1 MTRTAPPATGAS
13 TPDAPA
19 PPVRPIRVT
28 GVYLVAGTGVLLLAM
43 VHLTQGTSTVDVG
56 DLLRL
61 LVGAGEERTVDVLLA
76 SRLPRMLAGVVVG
89 LALGVAG
96 AALQSIARNPLAS
109 PDTLA
114 VNAGAHLAVVLS
126 AALGLSIAGTGFLGG
141 LAALGTAFLGGLIA
155 AALVLLL
162 SAGGATGPTRLIL
175 AGTAIMLA
183 LQSLTFLFLL
193 LYEQE
198 THGLFA
204 WGNGSLVQTD
214 LSAVLRLAPVIA
226 LGILGCWLLGYRL
239 DILALGDD
247 TAAVTGV
254 PVARTRVT
262 AVLLAVLLA
271 AAAVTLVG
279 PLGFVGLSA
288 PAIARL
294 VATRIPGLGRHR
306 LLFPLAGLTGVL
318 IVLAADIAVRAA
330 LGGQA
335 GVDIPTGVVTTI
347 LGAAVLVWLARRLRD
362 SGPTRRQA
370 TGHTGALRSTRGHQ
384 AVLACCVLLVGA
396 ALVAGMLLGDTMV
409 LTGDVANW
417 LADRTGTALT
427 FVLDQRYPRVLGALL
442 AGAALAVAGTTVQ
455 AVCRNPLAEPGI
467 IGITAGAGLGAVALI
482 TFLPVAGTWT
492 MTAVAG
498 TTAVLT
504 FALVY
509 GLSWRGGLDSDRLV
523 LIGIGTWMGAN
534 AVITFLI
541 VAFDPWN
548 TAKALTWLSGSTYGR
563 TAEQILPVGLALL
576 VLTPV
581 IVAARRELDLLAL
594 DDDTPRVLGVR
605 LEPARIVALTAAA
618 LLTATAV
625 SAVGVIGFVGLVAPH
640 ITRALVGAR
649 HSRVLPIAALIGAL
663 LVSAADTIGRTVIAP
678 AQIPAGLLI
687 ALIGTPYFVWLLWR
701 TRLSANGR

>member
-1 MTRTAPPATGAS
+1 MTRTLPPATGAS
-13 TPDAPA
+13 TAGAPA
-19 PPVRPIRVT
+19 SPPTRPIRVT
-28 GVYLVAGTGVLLLAM
+28 GVYLVAGTAVLLLAA

-61 LVGAGEERTVDVLLA
+61 LIGAGDQHAADVLVA
-76 SRLPRMLAGVVVG
+76 SRLPRMLAAVLVG
-89 LALGVAG
+89 IALGVAG

-126 AALGLSIAGTGFLGG
+126 AAFGLAVAGTGFLGG
-141 LAALGTAFLGGLIA
+141 LAALGTAFLGGLVA
-155 AALVLLL
+155 AGLVLLL

-193 LYEQE
+193 LYEEE

-226 LGILGCWLLGYRL
+226 LGILGCWLLGHRL

-247 TAAVTGV
+247 PAAVTGV
-254 PVARTRVT
+254 PVARTRLT

-294 VATRIPGLGRHR
+294 VATRVPGLARHR

-347 LGAAVLVWLARRLRD
+347 LGAVVLVWLARRLRD
-362 SGPTRRQA
+362 SGPTRQPP
-370 TGHTGALRSTRGHQ
+370 TGHVGALRSTRGHL
-384 AVLACCVLLVGA
+384 AVLAGCVVLVGA
-396 ALVAGMLLGDTMV
+396 ALIAGMLLGDTMV
-409 LTGDVANW
+409 LTGDLANW

-442 AGAALAVAGTTVQ
+442 AGAALAVAGSTVQ

-467 IGITAGAGLGAVALI
+467 IGITAGAGVGAVALI
-482 TFLPVAGTWT
+482 TFLPGVGTWT
-492 MTAVAG
+492 MTGVAG
-498 TTAVLT
+498 TAALIT
-504 FALVY
+504 FAVVY
-509 GLSWRGGLDSDRLV
+509 GLSWRGGLNSDRLV

-534 AVITFLI
+534 AVTTFLI

-563 TAEQILPVGLALL
+563 TAEQILPVALALL

-581 IVAARRELDLLAL
+581 IVAARRELDLLTL
-594 DDDTPRVLGVR
+594 DDDTPRILGVR
-605 LEPARIVALTAAA
+605 LEPARLVALTAAA

-640 ITRALVGAR
+640 LTRALVGAR
-649 HSRVLPIAALIGAL
+649 HTRILPVAALLGAL
-663 LVSAADTIGRTVIAP
+663 LVSAADTVGRTVIAP
-678 AQIPAGLLI
+678 AQIPAGLLT
-687 ALIGTPYFVWLLWR
+687 ALIGTPYFIWLLWR
-701 TRLSANGR
+701 TRLR